1 MAHMEIAQL
10 DPEAYQYSQL
20 HPNKGHEKLVAV
32 RSSSNSDSNDN

>member
-20 HPNKGHEKLVAV
+20 HPNKGHAQLVAV
-32 RSSSNSDSNDN
+32 RSSSTGDSYGN